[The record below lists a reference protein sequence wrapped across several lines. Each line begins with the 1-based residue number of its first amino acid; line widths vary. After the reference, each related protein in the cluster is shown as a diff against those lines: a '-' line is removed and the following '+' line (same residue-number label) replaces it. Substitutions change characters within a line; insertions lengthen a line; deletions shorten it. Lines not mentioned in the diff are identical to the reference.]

1 MAESTASSVTKNR
14 IKTNYHGALEGF
26 ASYYF
31 DVFPTETGPTSPTGE
46 DDIRLK
52 LLTKSN
58 AFQRYFEIVDK
69 KIFVEH
75 LADIDIDNNIVYFK
89 MNENNGNRVYDL
101 SINNILGFVNV
112 NDLGR
117 GLAVWVAVADSF
129 TKYIKTEFNGYERIE
144 QFR

>member
-52 LLTKSN
+52 CKIITSCSLLNFIWT
-58 AFQRYFEIVDK
+58 F
-69 KIFVEH
+69 
-75 LADIDIDNNIVYFK
+75 
-89 MNENNGNRVYDL
+89 
-101 SINNILGFVNV
+101 
-112 NDLGR
+112 
-117 GLAVWVAVADSF
+117 
-129 TKYIKTEFNGYERIE
+129 
-144 QFR
+144 

>member
-75 LADIDIDNNIVYFK
+75 LADIDIDNNIVF
-89 MNENNGNRVYDL
+89 
-101 SINNILGFVNV
+101 
-112 NDLGR
+112 
-117 GLAVWVAVADSF
+117 
-129 TKYIKTEFNGYERIE
+129 KYILWKRTNHFWPQNMQGQAHFDQVRSGIYIR
-144 QFR
+144 